1 MNLFHKYQSRV
12 FQFSLE
18 LLALLEAQDSLARE
32 EVDPLARRL
41 GLNYADQVAAPL
53 VRAGILEQKDGRW
66 RRSEEFR
73 SFTLS
78 PGRAELDYLQYIL
91 TLPQAELLLDL
102 ETRQKLFQAG
112 GDGKYLEDIQHL
124 APRGEPL
131 PQYPGRE
138 GVRCLLQAIHEGR
151 LVRYRYRAR
160 DIETYRESVVRP
172 WKLEYSAYDRRWWI
186 ILYHPQERRTI
197 KARLD
202 NLRDVELLGPSDVS
216 SEEIQ
221 AAMERLLE
229 PEPVVLRVRK
239 TKGAL
244 ERCFLVFE
252 NQLFLDTEQLSPE
265 TVRVAFQFYRFDRG
279 EILRRL
285 LYLGPAVEL
294 LAPQSLRE
302 ELLELVE
309 QALEQSD
316 SYSF

>member
-1 MNLFHKYQSRV
+1 MNLFHKYQSRA

-18 LLALLEAQDSLARE
+18 LLALLEARDSLTRR
-32 EVDPLARRL
+32 DMDGLARRL
-41 GLNYADQVAAPL
+41 GLRYADQVAAPL
-53 VRAGILEQKDGRW
+53 VRAGVLEQKDGCW
-66 RRSEEFR
+66 RRGGEFQL
-73 SFTLS
+73 FALS

-91 TLPQAELLLDL
+91 TLPQAELLLDP
-102 ETRQKLFQAG
+102 ETRQKLSRAG
-112 GDGKYLEDIQHL
+112 GDGRALGAIQHL
-124 APRGEPL
+124 APQGEPL

-138 GVRCLLQAIHEGR
+138 GVRRLLQAIREGR
-151 LVRYRYRAR
+151 LVRYRYRTR
-160 DIETYRESVVRP
+160 DTERYRESVVRP
-172 WKLEYSAYDRRWWI
+172 WKLEYSVYDRRWWA
-186 ILYHPQERRTI
+186 ILYHPREGRTI

-202 NLRDVELLGPSDVS
+202 NLRDVELLGPSEVS
-216 SEEIQ
+216 PEEIR

-239 TKGAL
+239 TRGAL

-252 NQLFLDTEQLSPE
+252 NQLFLETEQLSPE
-265 TVRVAFQFYRFDRG
+265 TVRLAFRFYRFDQG

-302 ELLELVE
+302 ELLALVE